1 MQGDSGI
8 VIEDVCED
16 SIQNLGGRLV
26 LMLMRAGIL
35 VGEVVVA
42 AVGVMVVVA
51 VGVISF
57 YEKRCLSV
65 TEVECLRVG
74 LGLVEGDILDLSGG
88 LIALVVEMEEDDL
101 VLEVG
106 AVVRLIWGCLNWRL
120 YFLWS
125 LSRMSLE
132 SKMSKVGWHPF
143 GMVMW
148 ADFLMEFFF
157 FDGSCLGKL
166 TGSKMEVV
174 VVDILVVVE
183 MV

>member
-8 VIEDVCED
+8 AIEDVCED

-26 LMLMRAGIL
+26 LIFMRAGIL

-42 AVGVMVVVA
+42 AVGV
-51 VGVISF
+51 IFF

-74 LGLVEGDILDLSGG
+74 LGLVEGDILDLSRGF
-88 LIALVVEMEEDDL
+88 IALVVEMEVDEL

-120 YFLWS
+120 YFLWC

-132 SKMSKVGWHPF
+132 NKTSKVVGHPF

-166 TGSKMEVV
+166 TSSKWRWWWSTS
-174 VVDILVVVE
+174 
-183 MV
+183 